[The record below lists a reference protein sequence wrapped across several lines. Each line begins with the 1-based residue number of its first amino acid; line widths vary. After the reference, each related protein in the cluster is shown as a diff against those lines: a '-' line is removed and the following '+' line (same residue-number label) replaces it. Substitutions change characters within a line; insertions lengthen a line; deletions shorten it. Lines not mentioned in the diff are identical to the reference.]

1 MKNQGKM
8 LYKTIILSM
17 LIMVFSIS
25 YHVDEKNAIETKTYT
40 SKKEFEKS
48 VADTEVL
55 KEEPEIST
63 KLKKGCVVVNVKT
76 VCDKQY
82 QDLHK
87 KDWKVRAK
95 KITKKGTKKLYSQFN
110 IYFNPQKA
118 VGFTSKKS
126 SDEEKLYKDFVK
138 KNKISGKTDMIVGL
152 SGRDPDGIA
161 GITYVGKVQGG
172 PKVLIFASTYNSEAE
187 TIQHEIGH
195 TYDLNH
201 CKKNCVMKSSG
212 FGYLNQFCS
221 GHKKKWKANRKY
233 Y

>member
-1 MKNQGKM
+1 MKGKWK
-8 LYKTIILSM
+8 LIIAGTMLSM
-17 LIMVFSIS
+17 VLMMMCGCITLDSEQEYAVK
-25 YHVDEKNAIETKTYT
+25 EYT

-48 VADTEVL
+48 NADSEVL
-55 KEEPEIST
+55 QDEPEMAT

-82 QDLHK
+82 QNAHK

-95 KITKKGTKKLYSQFN
+95 KVTKKGTKALYSQFN
-110 IYFNPQKA
+110 IYFSPQKA
-118 VGFTSKKS
+118 VGYTSVKS
-126 SDEEKLYKDFVK
+126 SNEEKLLKDFVK

-152 SGRDPDGIA
+152 SGRQPDGVA
-161 GITYVGKVQGG
+161 GITYVGKVSGG
-172 PKVLIFASTYNSEAE
+172 PKVLIFESSYNSEAE

-201 CKKNCVMKSSG
+201 CKKSCVMKSSG
-212 FGYLNQFCS
+212 FGYLNKFCAS
-221 GHKKKWKANRKY
+221 HKKKWKANRKY